1 MNPRTQNNPENFRS
15 ASFPFTEKISVWLP
29 TPESEALMGGL
40 PTGFRADVWTGEAEF
55 PASADTV
62 EVIIPPYGVGADLLS
77 RFAELPRLRLLQLE
91 SAGVEWIRPYV
102 PEGVVL
108 CNAKGAYDRAVTE
121 WVTGVVLA
129 HLLRLPRF
137 EQARRD
143 ERWDY
148 THTDSLEGKRVLLVG
163 YGSLGSAL
171 APVLA
176 GFGAEVAAVARRA
189 RPGVHGVDELPGL
202 LPEADIVVLLLP
214 LTEATTGLVDATFLS
229 RIRDGGLLVN
239 AGRGRLVDTDALV
252 AELRGGRL
260 YAALDVTAPEPL
272 PAGHP
277 LWSAPGLILTPHTAG
292 SNTSPPARAMA
303 LAKAQLARYAAG
315 EPLANVVGEAGY

>member
-1 MNPRTQNNPENFRS
+1 
-15 ASFPFTEKISVWLP
+15 
-29 TPESEALMGGL
+29 
-40 PTGFRADVWTGEAEF
+40 
-55 PASADTV
+55 
-62 EVIIPPYGVGADLLS
+62 
-77 RFAELPRLRLLQLE
+77 
-91 SAGVEWIRPYV
+91 
-102 PEGVVL
+102 
-108 CNAKGAYDRAVTE
+108 
-121 WVTGVVLA
+121 
-129 HLLRLPRF
+129 
-137 EQARRD
+137 
-143 ERWDY
+143 
-148 THTDSLEGKRVLLVG
+148 
-163 YGSLGSAL
+163 
-171 APVLA
+171 
-176 GFGAEVAAVARRA
+176 RRA

-303 LAKAQLARYAAG
+303 LAKAQLARYAA
-315 EPLANVVGEAGY
+315 

>member
-1 MNPRTQNNPENFRS
+1 MIT
-15 ASFPFTEKISVWLP
+15 VWLP
-29 TPESEALMGGL
+29 TAESEALMGGL
-40 PTGFRADVWTGEAEF
+40 PAGFRADVWTGGPEL

-62 EVIIPPYGVGADLLS
+62 EVVVPPYGLTDAGLS
-77 RFAELPRLRLLQLE
+77 RLAELPRLRLVQLE
-91 SAGVEWIRPYV
+91 SAGVEWIRPHV
-102 PEGVVL
+102 PDGVVL
-108 CNAKGAYDRAVTE
+108 CNARGAYDRAVAE

-148 THTDSLEGKRVLLVG
+148 TQTDSLEGKRVLLVG
-163 YGSLGSAL
+163 HGSLGAAVSPA
-171 APVLA
+171 LA
-176 GFGAEVAAVARRA
+176 GFGARITAVARRP
-189 RPGVHGVDELPGL
+189 REGVHGVEELPGL

-214 LTEATTGLVDATFLS
+214 LTPATAGLVDASFLG
-229 RIRDGGLLVN
+229 RMRDGALLVN
-239 AGRGRLVDTDALV
+239 AGRGGLVVTEDLV

-277 LWSAPGLILTPHTAG
+277 LWSAPGLLLTPHTAG
-292 SNTSPPARAMA
+292 SNGTPPARAMA
-303 LAKAQLARYAAG
+303 LAKAQLVRYAAG
-315 EPLANVVGEAGY
+315 EPLVNVIGGEGY

>member
-1 MNPRTQNNPENFRS
+1 MDLLAQNNPENSRNT
-15 ASFPFTEKISVWLP
+15 SFPFAEKITVWLP

-40 PTGFRADVWTGEAEF
+40 PEGFRADVWTGGAEL

-62 EVIIPPYGVGADLLS
+62 EVIVPPYGVGAALLS
-77 RFAELPRLRLLQLE
+77 RLAELPRLRLVQLE

-108 CNAKGAYDRAVTE
+108 CNAKGAYDRAVVE
-121 WVTGVVLA
+121 WVTGVVLS

-137 EQARRD
+137 EQARRE

-148 THTDSLEGKRVLLVG
+148 THTDTLEGKRVLLVG
-163 YGSLGSAL
+163 YGSLGTAL
-171 APVLA
+171 APVLT
-176 GFGAEVAAVARRA
+176 GFGAEVTAVARRA
-189 RPGVHGVDELPGL
+189 REGVHGVDELPGL
-202 LPEADIVVLLLP
+202 LPGADIVVLLLP
-214 LTEATTGLVDATFLS
+214 LTEATTGLVDAAFLG
-229 RIRDGGLLVN
+229 RMRDGTLLVN

-252 AELRGGRL
+252 AELCSGRL
-260 YAALDVTAPEPL
+260 SAALDVTAPEPL

-315 EPLANVVGEAGY
+315 EPLVNVIGEAGY

>member
-1 MNPRTQNNPENFRS
+1 MDIHVQKNPGNSRNT
-15 ASFPFTEKISVWLP
+15 SFPLPGEITVWLP

-40 PTGFRADVWTGEAEF
+40 PQGFRADVWTGEDEL

-62 EVIIPPYGVGADLLS
+62 EVVVPPYGVGAARLARL
-77 RFAELPRLRLLQLE
+77 AELPRLRLVQLE
-91 SAGVEWIRPYV
+91 SAGVEWIRPHI

-121 WVTGVVLA
+121 WVVGVALS

-143 ERWDY
+143 GRWDY
-148 THTDSLEGKRVLLVG
+148 TYTDTLEDKRVLLVG
-163 YGSLGSAL
+163 YGALGSAL
-171 APVLA
+171 APFLTA
-176 GFGAEVAAVARRA
+176 FGAEVTAVARRA

-214 LTEATTGLVDATFLS
+214 LTETTTGLMDAACLS
-229 RIRDGGLLVN
+229 RMRDGTLLVN
-239 AGRGRLVDTDALV
+239 AGRGGLVDTDALV
-252 AELRGGRL
+252 AELCAGRL

-292 SNTSPPARAMA
+292 SNTSPPAKAMA
-303 LAKAQLARYAAG
+303 IAKAQLTRYASG
-315 EPLANVVGEAGY
+315 EPLANVIGDAGY

>member
-1 MNPRTQNNPENFRS
+1 MIT
-15 ASFPFTEKISVWLP
+15 VWLP
-29 TPESEALMGGL
+29 SKESEALMGGL
-40 PTGFRADVWTGEAEF
+40 PTGFRADVWAGGAEL

-62 EVIIPPYGVGADLLS
+62 EVVVPPYDLAADQLL
-77 RFAELPRLRLLQLE
+77 RLAELPRLRLVQLE

-102 PEGVVL
+102 PDGVVL
-108 CNAKGAYDRAVTE
+108 CNARGVYDRPVAE

-148 THTDSLEGKRVLLVG
+148 TWTDTLEGKRVLLVG

-176 GFGAEVAAVARRA
+176 GFGAEITAVARRP
-189 RPGVHGVDELPGL
+189 REGVHGVDELPEL
-202 LPEADIVVLLLP
+202 LPQADIVVLLLP
-214 LTEATTGLVDATFLS
+214 LTEATTGLVNAAFLGLM
-229 RIRDGGLLVN
+229 RVGTLLVN

-252 AELRGGRL
+252 RELCGGRL

-292 SNTSPPARAMA
+292 SNGTPPARAMA
-303 LAKAQLARYAAG
+303 LAKAQLIRYASG
-315 EPLANVVGEAGY
+315 EPLANEIGARGY